1 MDYMGKDGFVWFQGV
16 VEDRKDPLQLGRCR
30 VRCLGFHTDN
40 KQEIPTHCLP
50 WAYPVQ
56 PITSAAMNG
65 IGQTP
70 LGPVEGTWVVGFFR
84 DGYNCQEPVY
94 FGTLGGI
101 PEKAEED
108 DEGDDEVN
116 ANAGPHSKGFAD
128 PNGKYPK
135 NKFTGEPDTNRLARG
150 ITQGTIVETKTLGA
164 SGSSYAIA
172 NSGET
177 WGEPMPPFGATY
189 PFNHVYESESGH
201 IQEFDDTAGAERIHT
216 WHKSNTFEEIHPSGS
231 RVVKV
236 VGDDYEFTLGQ
247 KFIHISGDTNI
258 IFGSTGDE
266 GGNFT
271 FYVKGDA
278 EIQVDGNVNQVI
290 KKDVTQTVDG
300 KISIESKEK
309 EIEIKS
315 KGNIKLES
323 DGNIDLIGKI
333 ITIDGEQINLN
344 A

>member
-1 MDYMGKDGFVWFQGV
+1 MNEYMGRDGFVWFQGV
-16 VEDRKDPLQLGRCR
+16 VEDRNDPLELGRCR
-30 VRCLGFHTDN
+30 VRCLGFHTEDR
-40 KQEIPTHCLP
+40 QAIPTNSLP

-56 PITSAAMNG
+56 PITSASMNG

-84 DGYNCQEPVY
+84 DSYNCQEPVY

-101 PEKAEED
+101 PL
-108 DEGDDEVN
+108 GFSGGT
-116 ANAGPHSKGFAD
+116 GPSQPGFTD

-135 NKFTGEPDTNRLARG
+135 EGFTGEADTNRLARG
-150 ITQGTIVETKTLGA
+150 ITQGTIIEKKIEGA
-164 SGSSYAIA
+164 SGSSYPTA

-177 WGEPMPPFGATY
+177 WAEPNTPFKATY

-201 IQEFDDTAGAERIHT
+201 VQEFDDTTDGERIHT
-216 WHKSNTFEEIHPSGS
+216 YHKSGTFEEIHPSGD

-236 VGDDYEFTLGQ
+236 VGDDYEFTLGE
-247 KFIHISGDTNI
+247 KFIHISGNTNI
-258 IFGSTGDE
+258 IVGPTGEDGE
-266 GGNFT
+266 VGNFN

-278 EIQVDGNVNQVI
+278 ELQVDGNVNQVI

-300 KISIESKEK
+300 KVSIESKEK

-323 DGNIDLIGKI
+323 TNGNIDLTGKI
-333 ITIDGEQINLN
+333 ITIEGDLINLN